1 MDTPEEGN
9 AALID
14 QLYSMHRNDTRGVPA
29 DALVRYLHE
38 LRGMVAAYKAF
49 VNGHP
54 EVVKARLQE
63 RVDAYRREQ
72 RRNPTP
78 VEITAQLIF
87 EPAVLVLQ
95 DAALAVYSPSR
106 VPDFKFHVEVI
117 TGIAGSYIFLTTGIR
132 SLRNTIPEL
141 IDTFVKVGNK
151 TKGEPLTE
159 EEKRGAASHFFANG
173 RLAESQ
179 LIIDPTGF
187 RTVDSRYRTDRMTH
201 RYYPSRSYIH
211 LGSKLFRGMYK
222 AAYPLAAELIAR
234 K

>member
-1 MDTPEEGN
+1 MGTPEDGN

-14 QLYSMHRNDTRGVPA
+14 QLYRMHRNDTRAVPT

-38 LRGMVAAYKAF
+38 LHRTIVVHKAF
-49 VNGHP
+49 MNDHP
-54 EVVKARLQE
+54 EIVTARLQE
-63 RVDAYRREQ
+63 RADVYRREQ
-72 RRNPTP
+72 GRNPTP
-78 VEITAQLIF
+78 VEITAQHVF

-95 DAALAVYSPSR
+95 NAVLAIYSPSR

-117 TGIAGSYIFLTTGIR
+117 MGIAGSYIFLTTGIH

-141 IDTFVKVGNK
+141 IDTFVEVGNE

-159 EEKRGAASHFFANG
+159 EEKRGAASHFFASG

-187 RTVDSRYRTDRMTH
+187 RTVDSRYRTDRMTR
-201 RYYPSRSYIH
+201 RYSPSRSYIH
-211 LGSKLFRGMYK
+211 LG
-222 AAYPLAAELIAR
+222 
-234 K
+234 